1 MYSHFASFYGM
12 NRVAD
17 YFLLISSTYSWLG
30 SEKQIGSMVV
40 FSNPDKSDECMIGV
54 TGNGEINSIVQMG
67 SK

>member
-1 MYSHFASFYGM
+1 M

-40 FSNPDKSDECMIGV
+40 FSGPDKLDECMIGV
-54 TGNGEINSIVQMG
+54 TGNGEIYSIVQMG

>member
-1 MYSHFASFYGM
+1 M

-54 TGNGEINSIVQMG
+54 TGNGEDLFYCTNG
-67 SK
+67 F